1 MSTEKEKSYSDNN
14 EAELLHN
21 KFKFL
26 KCQFKLENE
35 KDVHMGE
42 IMFEIEQ
49 NEVYDGLFQVPN

>member
-1 MSTEKEKSYSDNN
+1 VSTEKEQSYSDKN
-14 EAELLHN
+14 ELLHS